1 MLLQLLRLEILKLRL
16 TVARTHC
23 GLDGLVASPVFS
35 ALRIRGLTVNNLLS
49 MIGGVLYTS
58 LGALCRL
65 FEPLLA
71 CTALGEVLEVVL
83 RVRSDLFSVLGSV
96 LSSLLVARLLLLEAP
111 FDVLLT
117 LLRSSLGRLDFV
129 LVMLFNA
136 LVMLLDVHTFL
147 LHML

>member
-1 MLLQLLRLEILKLRL
+1 MLRL
-16 TVARTHC
+16 TVTRTHC
-23 GLDGLVASPVFS
+23 GLNGLVAGPVFS

-83 RVRSDLFSVLGSV
+83 RVRSDLFSVL
-96 LSSLLVARLLLLEAP
+96 SSLLVARLLLLEVP
-111 FDVLLT
+111 FDVILT
-117 LLRSSLGRLDFV
+117 LLRSSLSRLDFV